1 MKGCEIMTFTEE
13 ELKDYPYALEAVQ
26 KALMKDY
33 DMQSDNVEEALVC
46 LIIIDALKAQIELT
60 KK

>member
-1 MKGCEIMTFTEE
+1 MTFTEE